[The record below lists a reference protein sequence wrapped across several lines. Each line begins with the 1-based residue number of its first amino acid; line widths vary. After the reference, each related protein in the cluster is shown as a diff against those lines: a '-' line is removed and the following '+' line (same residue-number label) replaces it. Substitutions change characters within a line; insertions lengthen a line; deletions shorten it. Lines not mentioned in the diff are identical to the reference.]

1 MTWGFGKVILL
12 GEHAVVYGH
21 PALAGALG
29 LGARARATLACADAA
44 TALTIAGWD
53 LHVTAT
59 DDHPVADAL
68 RALLGAAR
76 APLTGLALTAEV
88 SVPARAGLGSS
99 AALSVALARALFEV
113 AGEPPGDDTIEAVAN
128 AAERCFHGTPSGV
141 DVALATRGGLGLFRR
156 GTGLAPLAAEPI
168 SIAIGLSGEPRR
180 TADMVARV
188 AAAVDGDTHAA
199 DRLDALGDF
208 ARDGADALA
217 QRDLP
222 ALGALMNR
230 AHENLASLGVS
241 SPALEALVGAARKAG
256 ALGAKLTG
264 AGGGGAVI
272 ACAPGREPAVCEAW
286 RALGYEARVCRVGAT
301 APEEP

>member
-29 LGARARATLACADAA
+29 LGARARATAACSGDA
-44 TALTIAGWD
+44 TSLTIADWD
-53 LHVTAT
+53 LHVTAA

-68 RALLGAAR
+68 RALLDAAR
-76 APLTGLALTAEV
+76 APHTGIALAAEV
-88 SVPARAGLGSS
+88 TVPPRAGLGSS
-99 AALSVALARALFEV
+99 AALSVALARALYEL
-113 AGEPPGDDTIEAVAN
+113 AGTEPSDDLIEATAG

-141 DVALATRGGLGLFRR
+141 NVALATRGGLGLFRR
-156 GTGLAPLAAEPI
+156 GTGLAPIDAPPI
-168 SIAIGLSGEPRR
+168 DLAIGLSGEPRR

-188 AAAVDGDTHAA
+188 AAATADDTHAA

-208 ARDGADALA
+208 ARAGADALTEN
-217 QRDLP
+217 DLP
-222 ALGALMNR
+222 TLGALMNQ
-230 AHENLASLGVS
+230 AHEHLAALGVS
-241 SPALEALVGAARKAG
+241 SPALDALVGAAREAG

-272 ACAPGREPAVCEAW
+272 ACAPGREQSVCDAW
-286 RALGYEARVCRVGAT
+286 RALGYESRICRVGAT
-301 APEEP
+301 TPEEP